1 MRRGFLLVVTA
12 VLACFI
18 FMGAAF
24 ADYGYTNVSQIPM
37 AVESTFRVD
46 LYQDG
51 YLKIETDY
59 PFETTGASEVNML
72 YQTLDGEEVFTMKY
86 EYPARTTEI
95 GSYNP
100 KYLKD
105 GTMEEAY
112 QLVKNGKAIP
122 DGNIHIGTNHFST
135 GTDWFL
141 VYSTYEP
148 DGNNYTSYEERTNA
162 QTFNAM
168 APGGISRSIHYKNG
182 QITDS
187 QLVHRTVDAD
197 LVIYYNQYGE
207 ITDANVIQYTPEYR
221 DYYYN
226 LSNGLFSGHKI
237 TELGFT
243 EADLQTEPLAAIGE
257 RTAVLTDTSDTIVVT
272 TMNDVIAMDDV
283 ITEADTTETTTTV
296 AAEPAVPAVQADNSN
311 FKFASSLIGGL
322 LIGLTLYYTIR
333 RRIALRKQERAE
345 KAEAAK
351 RSAQALEDAVSH
363 LEKEPEETV
372 EAPATQYFNAS
383 R

>member
-1 MRRGFLLVVTA
+1 MRRGFMLVMTA
-12 VLACFI
+12 VMACFI

-37 AVESTFRVD
+37 AAEFNFRVD

-59 PFETTGASEVNML
+59 PFETTGASEVNL
-72 YQTLDGEEVFTMKY
+72 VYQTLDGEEVFTMKY

-100 KYLKD
+100 KYLND

-112 QLVKNGKAIP
+112 QLVKSGKAIP
-122 DGNIHIGTNHFST
+122 DGNVHIGTNHFST

-148 DGNNYTSYEERTNA
+148 DGNKYTSYEERTNA
-162 QTFNAM
+162 QSFNAM
-168 APGGISRSIHYKNG
+168 APGGISKSVHYENG

-187 QLVHRTVDAD
+187 QLVYRTVDAD

-207 ITDANVIQYTPEYR
+207 ITAGNVIQYTPER
-221 DYYYN
+221 REYYYD
-226 LSNGLFSGHKI
+226 SSTGLFSGHKI
-237 TELGFT
+237 TELGYT

-272 TMNDVIAMDDV
+272 TMNDVIAANAL
-283 ITEADTTETTTTV
+283 ENTTTTV
-296 AAEPAVPAVQADNSN
+296 AAEPAAPAVQADNSN
-311 FKFASSLIGGL
+311 FNFASSLIGGL

-333 RRIALRKQERAE
+333 RRIALRKKEKEE

-363 LEKEPEETV
+363 LEKEPEENT

>member
-1 MRRGFLLVVTA
+1 MRRGFLLVMTA

-37 AVESTFRVD
+37 AVESNFRVD
-46 LYQDG
+46 THEEG
-51 YLKIETDY
+51 YFQIVTDY
-59 PFETTGASEVNML
+59 PFETTGASEVNL
-72 YQTLDGEEVFTMKY
+72 VYQTPDGEPVFTMKY
-86 EYPARTTEI
+86 EYPSGTTDI
-95 GSYNP
+95 GSYYPDHLPN
-100 KYLKD
+100 

-112 QLVKNGKAIP
+112 QLVKSGKAIR
-122 DGNIHIGTNHFST
+122 DGNVHIGTNHFST

-141 VYSTYEP
+141 VYSTNEP
-148 DGNNYTSYEERTNA
+148 DGNQYTSYEERTYA
-162 QTFNAM
+162 QDFHAM

-207 ITDANVIQYTPEYR
+207 ITDANVIQYTPEHR
-221 DYYYN
+221 DYFYN

-243 EADLQTEPLAAIGE
+243 EADMQTEPLAAVGE

-272 TMNDVIAMDDV
+272 TMNDVI
-283 ITEADTTETTTTV
+283 TEMDTTETTTTV
-296 AAEPAVPAVQADNSN
+296 VAEPAVPAVQADNSN

-333 RRIALRKQERAE
+333 RRIALRKQEKAE

-351 RSAQALEDAVSH
+351 RSAQVLEDAVSH
-363 LEKEPEETV
+363 LEKEPEETA
-372 EAPATQYFNAS
+372 EAPAARYSGAS

>member
-1 MRRGFLLVVTA
+1 MRRGFLLVMTA

-46 LYQDG
+46 TYQDG

-59 PFETTGASEVNML
+59 PFETTGASEVNL
-72 YQTLDGEEVFTMKY
+72 VYQTPDGEEVFTMKY
-86 EYPARTTEI
+86 KYPARTTEI
-95 GSYNP
+95 GSYNS

-112 QLVKNGKAIP
+112 QLVKSGKAIR
-122 DGNIHIGTNHFST
+122 DGNVHIGTNHFST

-141 VYSTYEP
+141 VYSTNEP
-148 DGNNYTSYEERTNA
+148 DGNQYTSYEERTYA
-162 QTFNAM
+162 QDFHAM

-207 ITDANVIQYTPEYR
+207 ITDANVIQYTPEHR
-221 DYYYN
+221 DYFYN

-243 EADLQTEPLAAIGE
+243 EADMQTEPLAAVGE

-272 TMNDVIAMDDV
+272 TMNDVISEM
-283 ITEADTTETTTTV
+283 DTTETTTTV

-333 RRIALRKQERAE
+333 RRIALRKQEKAE

-351 RSAQALEDAVSH
+351 RSAQVLEDAVSH